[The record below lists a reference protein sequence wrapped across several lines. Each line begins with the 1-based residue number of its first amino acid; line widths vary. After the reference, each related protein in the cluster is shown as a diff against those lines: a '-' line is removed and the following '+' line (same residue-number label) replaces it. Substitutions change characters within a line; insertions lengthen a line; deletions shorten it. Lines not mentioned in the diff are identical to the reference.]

1 MEPRILLVE
10 DDADLREVMAAALAA
25 DGHAVDMAADGHA
38 ALEAI
43 ARTAHEIVLLDI
55 ALGAGP
61 DGVEVCRRVRFVDSD
76 VYVMMLTARD
86 TEADVVL
93 ALEAGADDYVTKPFQ
108 VKEITARLRALR
120 RRTRPRDDGSEASS
134 MVLSDDADGLVV
146 LRPTEGRVL
155 RDGEQLPLTRTEF
168 HLLCE
173 LAEAHGQVLSRRQLL
188 ERVWEHGFFGDERLV
203 DVHIRR
209 LRRKV
214 EINPSDPRLI
224 VTVRGLGYRLES
236 HRPESHRPESHR
248 LESHRLESH

>member
-1 MEPRILLVE
+1 MTDSVLVIEDYDRIRTVLRMALEDEGYAVVE
-10 DDADLREVMAAALAA
+10 VSSGEAGVARMQSSPADFLIVDLMLGGMDGFACIREVRRWS
-25 DGHAVDMAADGHA
+25 DVP
-38 ALEAI
+38 I
-43 ARTAHEIVLLDI
+43 VVVTART
-55 ALGAGP
+55 
-61 DGVEVCRRVRFVDSD
+61 
-76 VYVMMLTARD
+76 D
-86 TEADVVL
+86 THDVV
-93 ALEAGADDYVTKPFQ
+93 AGLEAGADDYVTKPFQ

-214 EINPSDPRLI
+214 EVNPSDPRLV

-236 HRPESHRPESHR
+236 HR
-248 LESHRLESH
+248 LESH